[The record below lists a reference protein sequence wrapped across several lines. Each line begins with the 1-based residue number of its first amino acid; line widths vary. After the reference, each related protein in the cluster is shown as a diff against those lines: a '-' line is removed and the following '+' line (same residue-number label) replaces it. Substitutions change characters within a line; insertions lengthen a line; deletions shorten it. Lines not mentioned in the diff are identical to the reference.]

1 MLGLSREMGRNEDYY
16 SPTYKPKHGH
26 EKKLGFSSYLVIFAI
41 SFGVL
46 LVLLNAYQLYNL
58 SRRTFGDSPQVQQAK
73 KVVWLYA
80 KKVRLATN
88 SRLTLSL
95 SRQAK
100 IFSKL
105 VIKTLQKS
113 VKLFLIDKRRI

>member
-1 MLGLSREMGRNEDYY
+1 MGRNEDYY

-26 EKKLGFSSYLVIFAI
+26 EKKLGFSSYLFIFAV

-95 SRQAK
+95 SRHAK

>member
-16 SPTYKPKHGH
+16 SPTYKPKHGQ
-26 EKKLGFSSYLVIFAI
+26 EKKLGLSSYLVIFAV

-58 SRRTFGDSPQVQQAK
+58 SRRTLGDIPQVQQAK

-80 KKVRLATN
+80 KKVRLAAN
-88 SRLTLSL
+88 SWLILSL
-95 SRQAK
+95 PRQVK
-100 IFSKL
+100 IYSKL
-105 VIKTLQKS
+105 ITKTVQK
-113 VKLFLIDKRRI
+113 